1 LQRSRW
7 RLVLV
12 LLTVPV
18 AVVVFGSLFVLAA
31 EHLEGR
37 ETDFWSA
44 LEWALAMLSGAGSG
58 ILARGTHPLTVTLTI
73 LAQLFGMLFL
83 VLAIPFCLRPYLEER
98 FEARLPHCL
107 PPMRDVILFYHYSS
121 TIESVLDE
129 CQQSGTAFVIVEED
143 MALARRLRNRGYD
156 VVFGK
161 MDDDSRLLSGVEGAR
176 ALVANGPDQGN
187 AMCILSARE
196 NGFEGPI
203 YALAEDLPYRP
214 PLLQVGASE
223 VLTPLPVLVA
233 GLAAR
238 ASTHISPPIEGL
250 RLLNSQVGV
259 AEFRVRASSPLA
271 GVRLSDLHLRV
282 RHGVTVIGQ
291 WVNGSFAAAV
301 RSETRIEPGAI
312 LVVVGAHANLAKV
325 ERLAIPVR
333 RRGPIVVAGYGVV
346 GRRLVELLIEAGETT
361 TVVDRQ
367 PIPGVDVVGNVLEH
381 ATLER
386 ARVCWASA
394 VVLALSNDSEAIFAT
409 AVVRDHAPEVP
420 LIVRAERTA
429 NVARL
434 YQAGA
439 DCALSLGQIAG
450 RTLSYYLRGEQ
461 AVAIDSRLRFIRV
474 SPGALVGGHPVRG
487 RVRERAGAL
496 VVAVERGPGVIVDFE
511 DDFSLRADDS
521 VLVCGTSAELT
532 SFVRE
537 FRTTPVHGPRL

>member
-1 LQRSRW
+1 MQRSRW
-7 RLVLV
+7 RLILV
-12 LLTVPV
+12 LLSVPV

-37 ETDFWSA
+37 AIDFWSG
-44 LEWALAMLSGAGSG
+44 LQWALAMLSGAGSS
-58 ILARGTHPLTVTLTI
+58 AFPRGSHPLTVTLTI
-73 LAQLFGMLFL
+73 LAQGFGMLFL
-83 VLAIPFCLRPYLEER
+83 PMAIPFCLLPYVEER

-107 PPMRDVILFYHYSS
+107 PPMRGRVLFYRYSS

-129 CQQSGTAFVIVEED
+129 CQQSGTGFIIVEED

-161 MDDDSRLLSGVEGAR
+161 VEDDAHLLSGVEDAR
-176 ALVANGPDQGN
+176 ALVTNGPDQGN

-196 NGFEGPI
+196 SGFDGPI
-203 YALAEDLPYRP
+203 YALADDLPYRP

-250 RLLNSQVGV
+250 RLLSSQVGV

-271 GVRLSDLHLRV
+271 GVRLGDLHLRV
-282 RHGVTVIGQ
+282 RHGVTVVGQ
-291 WVNGSFAAAV
+291 WVNGSFASAMGP
-301 RSETRIEPGAI
+301 ETRIEPGAI
-312 LVVVGAHANLAKV
+312 LVVVGAHANLTKV

-346 GRRLVELLIEAGETT
+346 GRRLVELLNEAGETT
-361 TVVDRQ
+361 TVIDKE
-367 PIPGVDVVGNVLEH
+367 PIPGVDIVGNVLEH

-394 VVLALSNDSEAIFAT
+394 VVLALSNDSEGIFAT

-474 SPGALVGGHPVRG
+474 APGLLVGGHPVRD
-487 RVRERAGAL
+487 RVRERTGAAL
-496 VVAVERGPGVIVDFE
+496 VAVERGPGVIVDFE
-511 DDFSLRADDS
+511 DDFLVRPDDS
-521 VLVCGTSAELT
+521 LLVCGTSPELS
-532 SFVRE
+532 SFIRE
-537 FRTTPVHGPRL
+537 FRATAAQAQRT